1 MSVNDVE
8 VKAGGQPANQRQE
21 VENRTERGAF
31 ERQLPYTAVAV
42 RDRAHIFDGSERMF
56 AAWKWRMEHHLS
68 MMDLIHTLVRTPYEE
83 EYATPVAGNSE
94 AQEEVR
100 KAKLRKRIN
109 DDMNALDEIV
119 MWVNNDVLNKLIGVS
134 YAKEAMDLL
143 VKTYQKVGTG
153 VMIAMRDRLFSI
165 KNRKHTSISALFDEY
180 ESIIR
185 ELDRM
190 GTRMDQSEK
199 MAALMIAIPKRYQH
213 VKGALTVLPCD
224 ELCKKPLVEIKRMLL
239 DAEQSETME
248 VDDEP
253 VVPDVAL
260 KTTRRVI
267 ECFGCGKPG
276 HYKNKCPALKKKKK
290 RFVHHQGHAML
301 AGEKKK
307 ESRKVSFAV
316 DSGASSHMVNDEKL
330 LQRAVK
336 LATPVTIS
344 TAKSGETLQ
353 AVKKGKVT
361 LKSVVGLNKIKRIEL
376 YDVLF
381 IPNLEENLLSVRKIN
396 SMGKRVTFQD
406 KEVRIEDKGEVIAEG
421 KDKNGLYCVDM
432 FLEHTVDLAAL
443 FSQRK
448 VSLTD
453 WHKRLGH
460 LSFSGL
466 EKLLKNNMV
475 DGIDISSNDLV
486 KQYEV
491 CESCLAG
498 KQSCKKFL
506 SMQLPRSSR
515 PLELVHTDV
524 CGYMEQ
530 STYDGYRYFVTFT
543 DDFTHFTVVYL
554 IKRKI
559 DVFDRFKE
567 YEAMA
572 TAHFGQK
579 LSKMRC
585 DNGREY
591 LGKDFQDYCRNKGIR
606 MIFTVPYTPQQNGV
620 SERINR
626 TLMEKVRALLHQ
638 SELSKEMWGEAL
650 YVAAYV
656 TNRSP
661 TNALVE
667 LKTPF
672 EMWNGRKPDLSN
684 LKMFGSHAYKQI
696 PKEKRHKLDSKTKR
710 LTFVG
715 YANNGYR
722 LWNKNN
728 RVIEISRNVVFD
740 ESIVRSNTTTED
752 VHLPIVVREQ
762 KHCENEDKEEEI
774 SICNEDESKT
784 NKDDEEEVIR
794 LPEPEE
800 EVEAEEVVI
809 IETSDEV
816 FADAEEDEGID
827 EQQSELRRGTRKRKV
842 PQRFQPSSAKIASAT
857 FDEDAPE
864 TVAELKKREDWEN
877 WKIAIDEELNSLH
890 ENKTWTVVNCLPRNQ
905 KAIHSKWVF
914 SVKDDGRYKARL
926 VAKGCS
932 QRPGF
937 DYQDTF
943 APVARMES
951 VRTILSVANKNGLFI
966 HQMDVKTAFLYG
978 DLEETIFMKLPN
990 DEIGNSQIVRLQ
1002 KSLYGLKQASRSWNR
1017 KFDDEIKKLGF
1028 IPLKSDCCVYT
1039 SRAKDLILI
1048 LYVDDILILGKQES
1062 QLNWIKSELGK
1073 LFQMKDLKEVK
1084 HFLGM
1089 DIHRDYQNQIME
1101 ISQAGYAEKILK
1113 RFGMSESKP
1122 VSTPLDPNV
1131 RWVKSNDDELT
1142 SHPFKELLGCLQ
1154 YLALVSRPDISAAV
1168 NILSKYQA
1176 SPSNAHWTGLK
1187 RILRYL
1193 RGTMN
1198 TKILFSNREH
1208 SNVLLGFADADFAND
1223 IDDRKSISGNSFL
1236 VFGNLVS
1243 WSTKRQQTVSLSST
1257 EAELI
1262 SLCQAAKEGLWLTNL
1277 LNELG
1282 IESSPFIIME
1292 DNIPCINFTEE
1303 PRSHQRM
1310 KHLDLK
1316 FMFIRELV
1324 RSRKLKIE
1332 YISTVDQPAD
1342 AFTKGLPAAQ
1352 HRKLLNILNVRIEG
1366 KC

>member
-1 MSVNDVE
+1 MSE
-8 VKAGGQPANQRQE
+8 CESKTGGQPADLRQE
-21 VENRTERGAF
+21 IANREERGAL
-31 ERQLPYTAVAV
+31 ERQLPYTAVSV
-42 RDRAHIFDGSERMF
+42 RDRAHIFDGSERTF
-56 AAWKWRMEHHLS
+56 AAWKWRMEHHLA
-68 MMDLIHTLVRTPYEE
+68 MMGLTNTLLRTPPEE
-83 EYATPVAGNSE
+83 DYANPVAGNSE
-94 AQEEVR
+94 AQEEIR

-119 MWVNNDVLNKLIGVS
+119 MWVNNDVLNKVIGVS

-153 VMIAMRDRLFSI
+153 VMIAMRDRLFSL
-165 KNRKHTSISALFDEY
+165 KNRKHATISALFDEY
-180 ESIIR
+180 EMIIR

-190 GTRMDQSEK
+190 GTKMDQSEK

-248 VDDEP
+248 IDDVP
-253 VVPDVAL
+253 AVPDVAL
-260 KTTRRVI
+260 KSNKRDI
-267 ECFGCGKPG
+267 ECYACGRTG
-276 HYKNKCPALKKKKK
+276 HYKNKCPTLKKQQQKKK
-290 RFVHHQGHAML
+290 HYSRSHGHALL
-301 AGEKKK
+301 AGIANKR

-330 LQRAVK
+330 LQNAVK

-361 LKSVVGLNKIKRIEL
+361 LKSIVGNRKIKRIEL

-406 KEVRIEDKGEVIAEG
+406 GEVRIENKGEVIAEG
-421 KDKNGLYCVDM
+421 RDENGLFCVDM
-432 FLEHTVDLAAL
+432 FLEHTVDPAAL

-448 VSLTD
+448 LSLTD

-475 DGIDISSNDLV
+475 DGIDYPSKDLV
-486 KQYEV
+486 KQHEI

-506 SMQLPRSSR
+506 DMQLPRSSR

-524 CGYMEQ
+524 CGYMEK
-530 STYDGYRYFVTFT
+530 STYDGNRYFVTFT

-554 IKRKI
+554 LKRKS

-591 LGKDFQDYCRNKGIR
+591 LGKDFQDYCRSKGIR

-638 SELSKEMWGEAL
+638 SALAKEMWGEAL

-667 LKTPF
+667 FKTPF
-672 EMWNGRKPDLSN
+672 EMWNGRKPNLSN
-684 LKMFGSHAYKQI
+684 LRMFGSHAYKQI
-696 PKEKRHKLDSKTKR
+696 PKERRHKLDSKTKR

-740 ESIVRSNTTTED
+740 ESNVCSNMAENIN
-752 VHLPIVVREQ
+752 LPIIVKEL
-762 KHCENEDKEEEI
+762 KHCEEEDIDIQEEENQVGP
-774 SICNEDESKT
+774 SV
-784 NKDDEEEVIR
+784 DDENQPTEDDEQE
-794 LPEPEE
+794 LPEPKGEE
-800 EVEAEEVVI
+800 EAVNHV
-809 IETSDEV
+809 ETSEEE
-816 FADAEEDEGID
+816 FTDAEEEDTD
-827 EQQSELRRGTRKRKV
+827 QQQPELRRGARERRV
-842 PQRFQPSSAKIASAT
+842 PQRFQPSSAKMASAP
-857 FDEDAPE
+857 FNEDVPE
-864 TVAELKKREDWEN
+864 TVAELKKREDWKN
-877 WKIAIDEELNSLH
+877 WKSAIDEELKSLH
-890 ENKTWTVVNCLPRNQ
+890 ENKTWAVVNCLPSNQ

-943 APVARMES
+943 APVAKMES
-951 VRTILSVANKNGLFI
+951 VRTILSLANENGLLI

-1002 KSLYGLKQASRSWNR
+1002 KSLYGLKQASRSWNK
-1017 KFDDEIKKLGF
+1017 KFNDEIRKLGF
-1028 IPLKSDCCVYT
+1028 VPLKSDCCVYK
-1039 SRAKDLILI
+1039 SQAKGLILI
-1048 LYVDDILILGKQES
+1048 LYVDDILIVGKQLS

-1073 LFQMKDLKEVK
+1073 LFQMKDLEEVS

-1089 DIHRDYQNQIME
+1089 DIHRDMQNQIME
-1101 ISQAGYAEKILK
+1101 ISQAGYVEKILR
-1113 RFGMSESKP
+1113 RFGMFESNP
-1122 VSTPLDPNV
+1122 VNTPLDPNV
-1131 RWVKSNDDELT
+1131 RWAKSNDDELT

-1154 YLALVSRPDISAAV
+1154 YLALVSRPDICAAV
-1168 NILSKYQA
+1168 SILSKYQA

-1193 RGTMN
+1193 RGTMH
-1198 TKILFSNREH
+1198 TKIVYSKRE
-1208 SNVLLGFADADFAND
+1208 SANVLLGFADADFAND
-1223 IDDRKSISGNSFL
+1223 KDDRKSISGYSFL
-1236 VFGNLVS
+1236 IFGNLVS
-1243 WSTKRQQTVSLSST
+1243 WSTRRQQTVSLSST

-1282 IESSPFIIME
+1282 VDNTSFIIME
-1292 DNIPCINFTEE
+1292 DNIPCIKYTEE

-1316 FMFIRELV
+1316 YMFIRELV
-1324 RSRKLKIE
+1324 RNKKLKVE

-1342 AFTKGLPAAQ
+1342 AFTKGLPVAQ
-1352 HRKLLNILNVRIEG
+1352 HRKLLNILNVRIVG
-1366 KC
+1366 RC